1 MLGEGIVGAGVA
13 VNRADH
19 GDVVVPE
26 LGFCATKHQQHQGQG
41 HCNGSRHQAAR
52 HCGHGFSNLG
62 RQSEMEIRLVT
73 EGKREKGVMR
83 KLTCNRT
90 NACELA
96 LDWCGDM
103 EEMVKH

>member
-1 MLGEGIVGAGVA
+1 
-13 VNRADH
+13 
-19 GDVVVPE
+19 
-26 LGFCATKHQQHQGQG
+26 
-41 HCNGSRHQAAR
+41 
-52 HCGHGFSNLG
+52 
-62 RQSEMEIRLVT
+62 MEIRLVT

-83 KLTCNRT
+83 KLTWNRT